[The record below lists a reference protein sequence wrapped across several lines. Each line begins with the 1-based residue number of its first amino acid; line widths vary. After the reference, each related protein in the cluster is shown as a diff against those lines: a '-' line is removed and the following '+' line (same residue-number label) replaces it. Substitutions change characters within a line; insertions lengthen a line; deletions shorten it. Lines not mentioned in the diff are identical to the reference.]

1 LGLSRYIIV
10 ILLPILLLLDG
21 AFAQQSF
28 TGNSDYPLSHLK
40 IISENSEGLRLSYRS
55 GTGEFELLKPE
66 EGSFVRLK
74 LPEHSFSSEPGKPQ
88 LPALTRL
95 LDYNK
100 ARNARII
107 ISDVVC
113 TRRSLEEMGEF
124 NRIYPSQPGE
134 TKNRDPQENRF
145 VMDKSI
151 YNAGHAYFTDT
162 VVIEKIG
169 IMRGNSIGV
178 LRINP
183 VVYHPAKKYVDIITS
198 MNIYIEYSS
207 DNPVQLK
214 SEYSQDLYFND
225 LLSKGL
231 INYDTDNVIPGFS
244 LQPVGMVI
252 VSDTIMRKHL
262 QPLVEWKTRKGF
274 RVTELYIGEGGLE
287 RSFQDIKDSLTYIY
301 NSSSQENPAPT
312 YLMLA
317 GDLNY
322 IPASEGTGYLTDMY
336 YAEFDGNGDFIPDM
350 FTGRLPARD
359 TIQLKAIVQK
369 IIQYEKFLFGDT
381 ITHYKKAV
389 ALAGLDEGHDTYIR
403 GHINYA
409 SGYFSQNPYETEA
422 FVFNHELNDSI
433 RAVRYDS
440 VRVLIKN
447 GVGYINYTGHGSATS
462 WVDPDPDIDII
473 DYTFPDEMTNKSRY
487 PLIISNACLTAK
499 FNDNK
504 CLGSSMVRAVD
515 KGALAFIGCTNDSYW
530 IEDYY
535 WSIGVGPLVV
545 NPTYEDTGLGF
556 YDRLFHL
563 NGEKPSEWYTTTGQ
577 ILYSGNLAVSASTS
591 PWKQYYWENY
601 VLLGDPSITPFIGAP
616 ETLAAEVPE
625 NLPPTLEKLA
635 LNAPGFAYV
644 ALSHFDTLW
653 DASHAT
659 PSGSVYLDIPP
670 IEKDSCM
677 LIVSRQNG
685 IPFIKTVYFSES
697 DTAWLSL
704 NDINISDLSG
714 NDNGQADYNETIAL
728 QTDIQNA
735 GNASADNVYLKISSS
750 SDYLSIVNDSL
761 YVGNIGANSEIQQT
775 GFEILVADSLPDL
788 ILATINIEV
797 HYNGN
802 MTNQNTDISLHAPEL
817 TILNCITDDSATGN
831 GNGLAEAGEM
841 INIILRVINNGSIS
855 CSGSLLI
862 NNISE
867 YIDFDATLLV
877 TGPMYPGVITEIPVQ
892 AEISENTPEST
903 EISFDAELF
912 SNPYSTS
919 KTLSFIAGKLT
930 EDFELQNFT
939 TFPWI
944 NNTDKPWIITDE
956 TSMSNIYSARS
967 GNITHNEISV
977 LTMLLNNPG
986 EDTLRFWYKV
996 SSEASWDSLIFKVN
1010 NNMIIHASGEVDWTE
1025 AVIPLEKGVFLL
1037 EWIYKKDQSV
1047 NNGSDCAY
1055 IDLVRFPLLSFVQSA
1070 INLNRISSP
1079 VKGQIYADE
1088 EIAVELSN
1096 LGRDT
1101 INTISMT
1108 YIVNNISP
1116 VNETFDVDFRPGDTI
1131 LLSFSQTFD
1140 MSVYDTYNIMVFVT
1154 HPDNFFIND
1163 TLKTTIISTGIE
1175 DPYPENDAFI
1185 IAPNPV
1191 QDNIRIISNSNS
1203 EDNIITLYSSAGVM
1217 IYRNEIDFI
1226 SEDEQ
1231 IFFDHGSLSRGSY
1244 ILIIQTREKKFQYK
1258 IIKL

>member
-1 LGLSRYIIV
+1 MDNAY
-10 ILLPILLLLDG
+10 
-21 AFAQQSF
+21 AQPSLA
-28 TGNSDYPLSHLK
+28 GNSEYPSSQLE
-40 IISENSEGLRLSYRS
+40 IISENSGGLRLYYHS
-55 GTGEFELLKPE
+55 GPGEFELLKPN
-66 EGSFVRLK
+66 EGSFVRLM
-74 LPEHSFSSEPGKPQ
+74 LPEHSFSSDPGKPQ

-95 LDYNK
+95 VDYNK

-107 ISDVVC
+107 ISNVVS
-113 TRRSLEEMGEF
+113 TRRSLEEMGEYD
-124 NRIYPSQPGE
+124 RIFPSQPSE
-134 TKNRDPQENRF
+134 TKTRDPQENHF

-151 YNAGHAYFTDT
+151 YDADHAYVTDT
-162 VVIEKIG
+162 VIIKEIGTMRGKSIG
-169 IMRGNSIGV
+169 I
-178 LRINP
+178 LQINP

-198 MNIYIEYSS
+198 MSIDIEYSS
-207 DNPVQLK
+207 DIPVQSK
-214 SEYSQDLYFND
+214 SEYSLEFSN

-287 RSFQDIKDSLTYIY
+287 RNFQDIKDSLTYIY
-301 NSSSQENPAPT
+301 NNSSQDNPAPT
-312 YLMLA
+312 YLILA
-317 GDLNY
+317 GGLNY
-322 IPASEGTGYLTDMY
+322 IPASQGTEYLTDMY

-359 TIQLKAIVQK
+359 TNQLKAIVQK
-369 IIQYEKFLFGDT
+369 IIQYERFLFGDT

-389 ALAGLDEGHDTYIR
+389 ALAGFDEGHDIYMR
-403 GHINYA
+403 GQVNYA
-409 SGYFSQNPYETEA
+409 SGYFHQNPYETER

-433 RAVRYDS
+433 RDVRYDS
-440 VRVLIKN
+440 VKVLIKN

-462 WVDPDPDIDII
+462 WMDTGI
-473 DYTFPDEMTNKSRY
+473 DYTFPGEMTNKSRY

-499 FNDNK
+499 YNNNN
-504 CLGSSMVRAVD
+504 CIGSSMVRAAG

-530 IEDYY
+530 TEDYY
-535 WSIGVGPLVV
+535 WSVGVGPLLV
-545 NPTYEDTGLGF
+545 NPTYEVTGLGF

-563 NGEKPSEWYTTTGQ
+563 NGEKPSEWYTTAGQ
-577 ILYSGNLAVSASTS
+577 ILFSGNLAVSESTS

-601 VLLGDPSITPFIGAP
+601 VLLGDPSITPFIGNP
-616 ETLAAEVPE
+616 EIITAEVPD
-625 NLPPTLEKLA
+625 NLPPTLRKLA
-635 LNAPGFAYV
+635 FNAPGLAYV

-659 PSGSVYLDIPP
+659 PSGSVYLDIPSV
-670 IEKDSCM
+670 EKDSCM
-677 LIVSRQNG
+677 MIISRQNG
-685 IPFIKTVYFSES
+685 IPFVKTIYFSES
-697 DTAWLSL
+697 DTAWLGI

-714 NDNGQADYNETIAL
+714 NDNGQADYNETISL

-735 GNASADNVYLKISSS
+735 GNEAADNVYLKISSS
-750 SDYLSIVNDSL
+750 SEFISIVNDSL
-761 YVGNIGANSEIQQT
+761 YIGTIGANSEIQQT

-788 ILATINIEV
+788 KLATINIEL

-802 MTNQNTDISLHAPEL
+802 IVNQTTDISLHAPVL
-817 TILNCITDDSATGN
+817 TILNCITDDSLTGN
-831 GNGLAEAGEM
+831 GNGLAEAGERV
-841 INIILRVINNGSIS
+841 NIIFRVINNGTSS
-855 CSGSLLI
+855 CSGNLI
-862 NNISE
+862 LTNVSE

-877 TGPMYPGVITEIPVQ
+877 TGPIDPGVITEISVL
-892 AEISENTPEST
+892 ADINENTPEST
-903 EISFDAELF
+903 EISFNAELL
-912 SNPYSTS
+912 SNPYKTS

-930 EDFELQNFT
+930 EDFELLNFT

-956 TSMSNIYSARS
+956 TSKSNMYSARS
-967 GNITHNEISV
+967 GIITHNENSE
-977 LTMLLNNPG
+977 LSMLLNNPG

-1010 NNMIIHASGEVDWTE
+1010 NNMVIYASGEVDWSE
-1025 AVIPLEKGVFLL
+1025 AVIPLEKGVYVLQ
-1037 EWIYKKDQSV
+1037 WIYKKDQSV

-1055 IDLVRFPLLSFVQSA
+1055 IDLVRFPALSFVQSA

-1079 VKGQIYADE
+1079 LKGQIYTDE

-1101 INTISMT
+1101 ISTISMT
-1108 YIVNNISP
+1108 YMVNNIPP

-1131 LLSFSQTFD
+1131 LLTFSETVD

-1154 HPDNFFIND
+1154 YPENFFITD
-1163 TLKTTIISTGIE
+1163 TLKTTIISTSIE
-1175 DPYPENDAFI
+1175 DPDPEYDAFV

-1191 QDNIRIISNSNS
+1191 KDKIRIISFSNS
-1203 EDNIITLYSSAGVM
+1203 EDNIITLYNSSGAMVYL
-1217 IYRNEIDFI
+1217 IEKDFI
-1226 SEDEQ
+1226 SADEQ
-1231 IFFDHGSLSRGSY
+1231 LFLDHGSLSRGSY
-1244 ILIIQTREKKFQYK
+1244 ILIIQTREKIFRYK

>member
-1 LGLSRYIIV
+1 MLN
-10 ILLPILLLLDG
+10 D
-21 AFAQQSF
+21 AFAQQSY
-28 TGNSDYPLSHLK
+28 TGNSDYPSSQLK
-40 IISENSEGLRLSYRS
+40 IISENSEGLRLSYLS
-55 GTGEFELLKPE
+55 GTGEFELLKPD
-66 EGSFVRLK
+66 EGSFVRLT
-74 LPEHSFSSEPGKPQ
+74 LPEHSLSSDPGKPQ

-95 LDYNK
+95 LDYDK

-107 ISDVVC
+107 ISNVVS
-113 TRRSLEEMGEF
+113 TRRSLEEMGEYD
-124 NRIYPSQPGE
+124 RIYPSQPSE
-134 TKNRDPQENRF
+134 TKSRDPQEHLF

-151 YNAGHAYFTDT
+151 YNAGHAYVTDT
-162 VVIEKIG
+162 VVIKEIG
-169 IMRGNSIGV
+169 IMRGKSIGI
-178 LRINP
+178 LQINP
-183 VVYHPAKKYVDIITS
+183 VVYHPSKKYVDIITS

-207 DNPVQLK
+207 DNLIQSK
-214 SEYSQDLYFND
+214 SEYSQDSDFNH

-231 INYDTDNVIPGFS
+231 INYDSDNVIPGFS

-252 VSDTIMRKHL
+252 VSDTIMKRYL
-262 QPLVEWKTRKGF
+262 QPFVEWKTRKGF
-274 RVTELYIGEGGLE
+274 RITELYIGEEGLE
-287 RSFQDIKDSLTYIY
+287 RNFQDIKDSLTYIY
-301 NSSSQENPAPT
+301 NNSSQESPAPT
-312 YLMLA
+312 YLILA

-322 IPASEGTGYLTDMY
+322 IPASQGTSYLTDMY

-359 TIQLKAIVQK
+359 TTQLKAIIEK

-381 ITHYKKAV
+381 ITHYKNAV
-389 ALAGLDEGHDTYIR
+389 ALAGFDEGHDTYMR
-403 GHINYA
+403 GQVNYA

-433 RAVRYDS
+433 RNVRYDS

-462 WVDPDPDIDII
+462 WMDTGIDN
-473 DYTFPDEMTNKSRY
+473 TFTSEMTNNSRY
-487 PLIISNACLTAK
+487 PIIISNACLTAK
-499 FNDNK
+499 YDNSN
-504 CLGSSMVRAVD
+504 CFGSSMVRAAD
-515 KGALAFIGCTNDSYW
+515 KGALAFIGCSNDSYW
-530 IEDYY
+530 TEDYY

-577 ILYSGNLAVSASTS
+577 ILFSGNLAVSASTS

-601 VLLGDPSITPFIGAP
+601 VLLGDPSITPFIGNP
-616 ETLAAEVPE
+616 ETLAAEVPD
-625 NLPPTLEKLA
+625 NLPPTLKRLP
-635 LNAPGFAYV
+635 LNTPGFSYV

-659 PSGSVYLDIPP
+659 PSGSVYLDIPST
-670 IEKDSCM
+670 EKDSCM
-677 LIVSRQNG
+677 MIVSRQNG
-685 IPFIKTVYFSES
+685 IPFIKTIYFSES
-697 DTAWLSL
+697 DTAWLSI

-714 NDNGQADYNETIAL
+714 NDNGQADYNETISL

-735 GNASADNVYLKISSS
+735 GNEGADNIYLKITSSS
-750 SDYLSIVNDSL
+750 EYISIVNDSL
-761 YVGNIGANSEIQQT
+761 YVGTVGANSEIQQT
-775 GFEILVADSLPDL
+775 GFEIYVEDNLPDL
-788 ILATINIEV
+788 ELATISIEL

-802 MTNQNTDISLHAPEL
+802 IVNQNTDISLHAPEL
-817 TILNCITDDSATGN
+817 TILNCVTDDNVTGN
-831 GNGLAEAGEM
+831 GNGLPEAGE
-841 INIILRVINNGSIS
+841 RVSIVFRIINNGSSS
-855 CSGSLLI
+855 CSGNLLI
-862 NNISE
+862 SDVSE

-877 TGPMYPGVITEIPVQ
+877 TGPLYPGVITEVTVL
-892 AEISENTPEST
+892 ADISQNTPEST

-912 SNPYSTS
+912 SDPYTTS

-930 EDFELQNFT
+930 EDFELLNFT
-939 TFPWI
+939 TFPWT

-956 TSMSNIYSARS
+956 TSKSNMYSARS
-967 GNITHNEISV
+967 GIITHNEESK
-977 LTMLLNNPG
+977 LSMLLNNPG

-1010 NNMIIHASGEVDWTE
+1010 NNMFIHASGEVDWTE
-1025 AVIPLEKGVFLL
+1025 AVIPLGKGVFLL
-1037 EWIYKKDQSV
+1037 DWIYKKDQSV
-1047 NNGSDCAY
+1047 NNGSDCAF
-1055 IDLVRFPLLSFVQSA
+1055 IDLVRFPELSFVQSA
-1070 INLNRISSP
+1070 INLNSIISP
-1079 VKGQIYADE
+1079 VKGQIYTDE

-1101 INTISMT
+1101 ISTISMT
-1108 YIVNNISP
+1108 YMVNNIPP

-1131 LLSFSQTFD
+1131 RLSFSQTVD

-1163 TLKTTIISTGIE
+1163 TLKTTIISTDIE
-1175 DPYPENDAFI
+1175 DPHPEIDAFI

-1203 EDNIITLYSSAGVM
+1203 QDNIITLYSSSGAMV
-1217 IYRNEIDFI
+1217 YRNEIDFI
-1226 SEDEQ
+1226 SADEQ
-1231 IFFDHGSLSRGSY
+1231 IFLDHGSLSRGSY
-1244 ILIIQTREKKFQYK
+1244 ILVIQAGDKIFQYK